1 MGDRVWDA
9 FLTERDKQVFDA
21 AGYAQPAG
29 LGKRPAVIVIDVNYH
44 FTGDKDE
51 PILDSIKKW
60 PNSCGE
66 DAWEALPYI
75 KRLLDAARN
84 KGVPVIYIR
93 RPPSVRMDGTGARG
107 IGKMPGLATG
117 NPMPKSGKQI
127 WMATQSITK

>member
-60 PNSCGE
+60 PNSCP
-66 DAWEALPYI
+66 A
-75 KRLLDAARN
+75 
-84 KGVPVIYIR
+84 
-93 RPPSVRMDGTGARG
+93 
-107 IGKMPGLATG
+107 
-117 NPMPKSGKQI
+117 
-127 WMATQSITK
+127 